1 MKTHTAWLIFALI
14 AVVYGAMVFSSA
26 GTAPAAG
33 TTPVNGDKIS
43 ACIVAEKF
51 VKQSLKAPA
60 TAEFPP
66 GTSQCRT
73 TQSGRKWTVTS
84 YVDSQNG
91 FGALIRT
98 YYVVKMDYQPATD
111 TYRLLDLGLTS
122 S

>member
-1 MKTHTAWLIFALI
+1 MKAHTAWLIFAVI
-14 AVVYGAMVFSSA
+14 AVVYGVLVFSSER
-26 GTAPAAG
+26 
-33 TTPVNGDKIS
+33 TTSVNGDKVS

-66 GTSQCRT
+66 GTSECRT
-73 TQSGRKWTVTS
+73 SQSGRKWTVNS

-98 YYVVKMDYQPATD
+98 YYLAKMNYQPATD
-111 TYRLLDLGLTS
+111 TYRLLDLRLTS
-122 S
+122 Y